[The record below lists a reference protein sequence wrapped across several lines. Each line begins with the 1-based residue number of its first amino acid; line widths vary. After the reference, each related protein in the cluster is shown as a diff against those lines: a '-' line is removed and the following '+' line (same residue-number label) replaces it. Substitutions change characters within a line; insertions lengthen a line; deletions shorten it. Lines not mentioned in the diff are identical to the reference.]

1 MNAITEIA
9 IEIAKNIL
17 ISKDHIIEKSRDDR
31 YIIRINKDRKAVY
44 IGSKYSADRDI
55 TNLINKYENINIES
69 TIIVFGLGTGEYI
82 CEMLNT
88 FKEYRKIIVI
98 EPDINVIKCF
108 LSLPHSQDILNN
120 DKFFLCLYDEETLKT
135 CLLNIINEFDMTNIN
150 IETYTNY
157 NDLYRTELSSTISI
171 LKDVIMTLAVTKN
184 TIVSFSNNWYE
195 CYLRNLIK
203 MFESSPIN
211 CIHNTQNNRPAIIVS
226 AGPSLEKN
234 IELLKDAQENFII
247 ITGGRTLK
255 TLLDIGVKPDL
266 LCIIDA
272 GLPSYQL
279 VENNLECDV
288 PLLFF
293 EYTNVDVVEKYT
305 GKKIF
310 FNNSPMTGKLLN
322 KDVSNIYTGG
332 SVAHTCVAA
341 AAYMGCNPII
351 FIGQDFAYTGE
362 KLHASIAELGEEI
375 YDKHVSSNDIFV
387 DDVYGN
393 KVRTSIPLNIF
404 RKQMEFFI
412 KLTPEREFINAT
424 EGGANIHNTKV
435 MDLKDAIN
443 IYGKNNLKDDIR
455 NLIFSDSDYDIN
467 YVVSIFEKSLTKL
480 RNIKFH
486 AKKGMKY
493 ANKLLMH
500 YSGKK
505 DINLN
510 KVLIEMDKIDLDINN
525 EIFKE
530 DFINYLLYP
539 VFCNVFTKT
548 FSAANDETE
557 MEKGKRIGEK
567 NKFLYDGIYKTIDES
582 LPLIE
587 SIIKELN
594 NK

>member
-1 MNAITEIA
+1 
-9 IEIAKNIL
+9 
-17 ISKDHIIEKSRDDR
+17 
-31 YIIRINKDRKAVY
+31 
-44 IGSKYSADRDI
+44 
-55 TNLINKYENINIES
+55 
-69 TIIVFGLGTGEYI
+69 
-82 CEMLNT
+82 MLRT

-108 LSLPHSQDILNN
+108 LTLPHSQDIINN

-135 CLLNIINEFDMTNIN
+135 CLLNIINEFDMTNLN
-150 IETYTNY
+150 IETYANY

-171 LKDVIMTLAVTKN
+171 LKDVIMTLTVTKN

-203 MFESSPIN
+203 MFENSPIN
-211 CIHNTQNNRPAIIVS
+211 CIHNTKNNKPAIIVS

-234 IELLKDAQENFII
+234 IELLKNSQENFII

-293 EYTNVDVVEKYT
+293 EYTNADVVEKYS
-305 GKKIF
+305 GRKIF
-310 FNNSPMTGKLLN
+310 FNNSPITGKLLN

-332 SVAHTCVAA
+332 SVAHTCTAA

-375 YDKHVSSNDIFV
+375 YDEHVSSNDILV
-387 DDVYGN
+387 DDVHGN
-393 KVRTSIPLNIF
+393 KVRTSIPLNMF

-424 EGGANIHNTKV
+424 EGGANIHGTRV
-435 MDLKDAIN
+435 MDLNDAIN
-443 IYGKNNLKDDIR
+443 IYGKNNQKDDIR
-455 NLIFSDSDYDIN
+455 NLVFSDSDYDIN

-480 RNIKFH
+480 RNIKLH
-486 AKKGMKY
+486 AKKGVKY
-493 ANKLLMH
+493 ANKLLMY
-500 YSGKK
+500 YSGEK
-505 DINLN
+505 DIKLK
-510 KVLIEMDKIDLDINN
+510 KVLSAMDEIDTYLNN
-525 EIFKE
+525 EIYQE
-530 DFINYLLYP
+530 NFINYLLYP
-539 VFCNVFTKT
+539 VFCSVFTKT
-548 FSAANDETE
+548 YSAASDETE
-557 MEKGKRIGEK
+557 KEKGKRIGEK
-567 NKFLYDGIYKTIDES
+567 NKFLYDGISKTIDES
-582 LPLIE
+582 LPLIK